1 MERLKDQ
8 TPAVIPVSTLCT
20 WGVIWPLSCPDKLI
34 IYETIMKPFEIKLHT
49 LPCFFAKMFMSVK
62 ILITFHAI
70 KLSILSDTLFRTL
83 VLCWSL
89 VQHIIVITWLWR
101 NPIVILHCEICI
113 ESGSQACNSS
123 QDSSMRRTRY
133 ISQSSTTRSS
143 VNLLSKVGCFAVL
156 VFAFVLLS
164 LSFLC
169 VDVIVFAFLCIVCMI
184 AFWYY
189 ASPILTIKISVT
201 KIGLMDASQTSMVA
215 AIIDNWG
222 WSLNVYLC
230 VGLVFWH
237 MC

>member
-8 TPAVIPVSTLCT
+8 TPAMIPVRTFCT
-20 WGVIWPLSCPDKLI
+20 WWVIWPLSCPDKLN
-34 IYETIMKPFEIKLHT
+34 IYETMKPFEIKLHT
-49 LPCFFAKMFMSVK
+49 LPCFFAKMSMSVK
-62 ILITFHAI
+62 ILITVHAI

-101 NPIVILHCEICI
+101 NPIVILNCEFFI
-113 ESGSQACNSS
+113 ESRSQACNSS

-143 VNLLSKVGCFAVL
+143 VNLLSKVGCCHCPCL
-156 VFAFVLLS
+156 C
-164 LSFLC
+164 LC
-169 VDVIVFAFLCIVCMI
+169 VVVLIFSLCWC
-184 AFWYY
+184 
-189 ASPILTIKISVT
+189 PILTIKISFT

-237 MC
+237 C